1 MARQAQGFQR
11 KPTPY
16 LTSVTTSLRK
26 DSTVLA
32 LGVIPFPQVPCNG
45 NQEPSPRQ
53 AGLPS
58 PYCLTA
64 RIHPFDLPNRA
75 NFDSVPIRTAN
86 YQNCGILRFDAESP
100 SKATRGRQIPH
111 QVSRRICRCPR
122 PKPGA
127 ALGSWTR
134 IGTDHPKPWLGHATR
149 YRTRGD
155 NGRTAGRNQH
165 PASPASSRRCRPLLH
180 FHSDPSPVNLN
191 HQTAPKTCTLPGN
204 PFRQAYPCFDT
215 SDTGSQSDGNFAI
228 HHRSPTVRCV
238 NRTCPQSAVMAARQV
253 KTNQKSTMPGFR

>member
-1 MARQAQGFQR
+1 M
-11 KPTPY
+11 
-16 LTSVTTSLRK
+16 S
-26 DSTVLA
+26 A
-32 LGVIPFPQVPCNG
+32 LGAIPFPQVPCNG

-75 NFDSVPIRTAN
+75 NFDSVSIRTAN
-86 YQNCGILRFDAESP
+86 YQNSGFFRFDAESP
-100 SKATRGRQIPH
+100 SEAPRGHQIPA
-111 QVSRRICRCPR
+111 QGIAPDLPVSTPQTGD
-122 PKPGA
+122 KT
-127 ALGSWTR
+127 GSWPRT
-134 IGTDHPKPWLGHATR
+134 GTDHPKPWLGHATR

-238 NRTCPQSAVMAARQV
+238 DSNLSAICCYGCQA
-253 KTNQKSTMPGFR
+253 G